1 MLSSVNS
8 RTNCYLHSAHV
19 ELSYELLM
27 DVESGWM
34 WCGLLLLRSL
44 NASSTLQEKNV
55 YFFVLSNS
63 LHSIGRFQLL
73 IASNFILLGISGH
86 NFRLNSLCGMQ
97 WEKENEKRVK
107 NGKNEREKRTT
118 TDEIRTETS
127 NNNEIARKKNQN
139 PIQLLCILIK
149 LIAYYYFI
157 EIFVWLGQNQL
168 LFFQTKNILWVK
180 TVKIAMYLKSRKQR
194 ITERKTD
201 CN

>member
-97 WEKENEKRVK
+97 WEKENEKWVK

-168 LFFQTKNILWVK
+168 
-180 TVKIAMYLKSRKQR
+180 
-194 ITERKTD
+194 
-201 CN
+201 